1 MKGKHADM
9 GKPQAKHLIRS
20 YKTIYDICKK
30 NGDIESANGCYAE
43 MKQVETR
50 RWKYLFE

>member
-1 MKGKHADM
+1 M
-9 GKPQAKHLIRS
+9 GKPQAKNLIRS